1 MRKPKL
7 KSTKAGTIY
16 IRKRGI
22 PKGCQYCL
30 EGAKTVLFLNGICQN
45 PQHCWWYCPISKER
59 KGKEYT
65 FADEIQINSKEELID
80 EINKISAKGMS
91 ITGGDPLFPSNLQKT
106 LEYIQYVKWKRGKAF
121 HIHLY
126 TNGENFNE
134 LIAQELSQ
142 VGLDEIRFN
151 PSFNNRDVIKF
162 ALNKGM
168 SVGVEIPV
176 VPEKEYL
183 EKLEELI
190 LYCDS
195 IGVNFVNLNE
205 FEFCFPNSV
214 QLKDRGFNLKRG
226 TIASVEKS
234 KEEAIKLIER
244 VSSKVSIKIHFCSII
259 AKDFWQLKERYHRR
273 AMTIKLP
280 YEHVNEEG
288 LLMFGQI
295 EGSTQ
300 SLEEFYYFIQRED
313 HIPDAFIEFKNNT
326 IKLPLKI
333 ILNDKFLE
341 YLNKFELKGY
351 IIEMT
356 PFRESEYCQITEKT
370 PLTIFKEEYEFD

>member
-1 MRKPKL
+1 MSKLKL

-65 FADEIQINSKEELID
+65 FADEIQIDSKEELID
-80 EINKISAKGMS
+80 EINKIHAKGMS
-91 ITGGDPLFPSNLQKT
+91 ITGGDPLFPSNFQKT
-106 LEYIQYVKWKRGKAF
+106 LEYIQYVKWKKGKDF
-121 HIHLY
+121 HVHLY

-134 LIAQELSQ
+134 IIAQELSQ

-151 PSFNNRDVIKF
+151 PSFNNWKVIKF

-176 VPEKEYL
+176 IPEKEYL

-195 IGVNFVNLNE
+195 IGADFVNLNE
-205 FEFCFPNSV
+205 FEICFPNSAR
-214 QLKDRGFNLKRG
+214 LKDKGFNLEQG
-226 TIASVEKS
+226 TIASVERS
-234 KEEAIKLIER
+234 KDEAIDLIER
-244 VSSKVSIKIHFCSII
+244 VSPKVSIKIHFCSII
-259 AKDFWQLKERYHRR
+259 AKDFWQLKERYYRR
-273 AMTIKLP
+273 AKSIKFP
-280 YEHVNEEG
+280 YEYVNEEG

-295 EGSTQ
+295 EGSAQ
-300 SLEEFYYFIQRED
+300 SLEEFYRFIQKENQ
-313 HIPDAFIEFKNNT
+313 IPDAFIEFKNNT
-326 IKLPLKI
+326 IKLPLNI
-333 ILNDKFLE
+333 IVNDKFIE

-356 PFRESEYCQITEKT
+356 PFRESQYCQITEKT
-370 PLTIFKEEYEFD
+370 PITIFKEEYEFD